1 MKKTGAQLA
10 AFALEQ
16 VGVKYTFGIPGTHNT
31 ELYDEL
37 NKSEKIQPILV
48 THEGGASF
56 MADGVSRTSDTIGC
70 LVIVPASGTAYA
82 MCGMGEAFLDGVPM
96 LVISI
101 GTRTDTGREY
111 QLHQIDQLV
120 MTKGVTKAQFHIGN
134 HEDIIPTMYKA
145 YNIATSGE
153 PGPVFIEIPVNV
165 QMFEGAVT
173 DMPIYQKQVSNP
185 SFHVSDIRRAAD
197 MLVKAEVPFLY
208 FGWGTRNASE
218 YTLKIAELLGAPVA
232 VTIQGKSVFP
242 NAHPLFTSAGM
253 GAVAKPSGQWALKK
267 HDAMLAVG
275 VRFAEVATGSYGL
288 ENPKNLIHIDINS
301 DVFNKNYKA
310 DLCIQADATE
320 ALKALYEELKSRNI
334 DRKAQRENNEA
345 ILLKLN
351 EGYFSDWLTGCRE
364 DIVSP
369 GYFFQALQKQ
379 ITDDTIVMTDDGKH
393 TFLTA
398 ELLNVAK
405 PKHFV
410 APTDF
415 NCMGYCVPA
424 AIGAK
429 LVNPDKRVVAIVG
442 DGAMLMTGMEVITAA
457 TYGVAPLIFI
467 FNDGE
472 LGQISEFQ
480 SIPLK
485 YKTCTTLTKVN
496 YEGFAIAAGLP
507 FLQIDND
514 IHLDEMMDR
523 AFKLND
529 EGRAVIVNV
538 KIDYSKKTMLTKG
551 AVMVNLKRFPLSEK
565 FRFIAR
571 MAKRHTIG

>member
-1 MKKTGAQLA
+1 
-10 AFALEQ
+10 
-16 VGVKYTFGIPGTHNT
+16 
-31 ELYDEL
+31 
-37 NKSEKIQPILV
+37 
-48 THEGGASF
+48 
-56 MADGVSRTSDTIGC
+56 
-70 LVIVPASGTAYA
+70 
-82 MCGMGEAFLDGVPM
+82 
-96 LVISI
+96 
-101 GTRTDTGREY
+101 
-111 QLHQIDQLV
+111 
-120 MTKGVTKAQFHIGN
+120 
-134 HEDIIPTMYKA
+134 
-145 YNIATSGE
+145 
-153 PGPVFIEIPVNV
+153 
-165 QMFEGAVT
+165 
-173 DMPIYQKQVSNP
+173 
-185 SFHVSDIRRAAD
+185 
-197 MLVKAEVPFLY
+197 MLVKAEFPFLY

-320 ALKALYEELKSRNI
+320 GRNLDYKA
-334 DRKAQRENNEA
+334 RKESNEA
-345 ILLKLN
+345 RILNLN
-351 EGYFSDWLTGCRE
+351 EGYFSEWITGRRE

-369 GYFFQALQKQ
+369 GYFFQSLQKK

-398 ELLNVAK
+398 ELLNIAK

-429 LVNPDKRVVAIVG
+429 LVNLGKRVVGIVG

-457 TYGVAPLIFI
+457 TYGIAPLIFI

-485 YKTCTTLTKVN
+485 YKTCTTLAKVN

-507 FLQIDND
+507 FLQINND
-514 IHLDEMMDR
+514 IHLDEMMDK

-565 FRFIAR
+565 VRFIAR

>member
-1 MKKTGAQLA
+1 
-10 AFALEQ
+10 
-16 VGVKYTFGIPGTHNT
+16 
-31 ELYDEL
+31 
-37 NKSEKIQPILV
+37 
-48 THEGGASF
+48 

-120 MTKGVTKAQFHIGN
+120 MTKGVTKAQFHIGD

-145 YNIATSGE
+145 YDIATSGE

-165 QMFEGAVT
+165 QMFEGAVSE
-173 DMPIYQKQVSNP
+173 MPTYQKQVSNP

-197 MLVKAEVPFLY
+197 MLVKAEFPFLY

-334 DRKAQRENNEA
+334 NRKAQKESNEA
-345 ILLKLN
+345 TVLKLN
-351 EGYFSDWLTGCRE
+351 EGYFSDWLTGRRE

-369 GYFFQALQKQ
+369 GYFFQSLQKK

-429 LVNPDKRVVAIVG
+429 LVNPGKRVVGIVG

-457 TYGVAPLIFI
+457 TYGIAPLIFI

-485 YKTCTTLTKVN
+485 YKTCTTLAKVN

-514 IHLDEMMDR
+514 IHLDEMMDK

-538 KIDYSKKTMLTKG
+538 KIDYTKKTMLTKG